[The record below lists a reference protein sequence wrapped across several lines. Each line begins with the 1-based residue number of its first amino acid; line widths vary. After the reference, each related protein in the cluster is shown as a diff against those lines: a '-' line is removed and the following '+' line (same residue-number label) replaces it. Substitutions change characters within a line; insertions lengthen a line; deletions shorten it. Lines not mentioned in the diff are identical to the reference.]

1 MTLPFPSL
9 RAWGVEDGPP
19 ELTGGRMAVGEFSL
33 APAQGLPG
41 ATLELSFRFN
51 RAIPGLTSVRVMMD
65 DTALGDQ
72 IPVEDSSFSVR
83 RTVPDLPP
91 DTYEVTVLSGDVLL
105 ATAEFTVLEPA
116 ESATGSSPV
125 VVLGVLAMVAGLGW
139 RATRNFQ
146 GYRASSGALGPVDT
160 WYAWRER
167 RRR

>member
-1 MTLPFPSL
+1 
-9 RAWGVEDGPP
+9 
-19 ELTGGRMAVGEFSL
+19 MAVGEFSL
-33 APAQGLPG
+33 SPTSGFPG

-51 RAIPGLTSVRVMMD
+51 RAIPGLTSVRVMMG

-72 IPVEDSSFSVR
+72 IPVEDPSFSVR
-83 RTVPDLPP
+83 ETVPDLPP
-91 DTYEVTVLSGDVLL
+91 ASYEVTVLSDDLVM

-116 ESATGSSPV
+116 ESGSSSTPV

-139 RATRNFQ
+139 RATRNF
-146 GYRASSGALGPVDT
+146 GSRASSGALGPVDT